1 MENFKNQSN
10 KKMICKRQE
19 ELKQMKCLSMEEVVR
34 SFGVE
39 VVKRGSNVMFKTL
52 WRNEKVASVSI
63 RQAADDVWF
72 FKDHGTGGKG
82 TNIDLVK

>member
-1 MENFKNQSN
+1 
-10 KKMICKRQE
+10 
-19 ELKQMKCLSMEEVVR
+19 MKCLSMEEVVK

-39 VVKRGSNVMFKTL
+39 VVKSGSNVMFKAL

-63 RQAADDVWF
+63 RQASDDVWV

-82 TNIDLVK
+82 TNIKQDFVFPIHTCTYALLHISV